1 MTFQAADASEAI
13 FIGNNTLTSIW
24 GTVTVGWQ
32 GVLWCFQGIV
42 LMVGQ
47 LIGYVTINWRWVQ
60 ITDGHSGFVSNG
72 RESRRSSWWSLVTR
86 VGWSGLLLKGGGV
99 DRSGCTPL
107 KSSRWRG
114 CTGTPYRFYR
124 GQSWLWWISS
134 GSSRAAALAILVDEC
149 HDR

>member
-1 MTFQAADASEAI
+1 MGRRLTFQAADSSKDV

-32 GVLWCFQGIV
+32 GELWCSRGIV

-86 VGWSGLLLKGGGV
+86 VGWCGRLL
-99 DRSGCTPL
+99 RC
-107 KSSRWRG
+107 SRWGG
-114 CTGTPYRFYR
+114 CSGTPYRFYIR
-124 GQSWLWWISS
+124 QRWLWWISS
-134 GSSRAAALAILVDEC
+134 SSSRAAALAILVDEC
-149 HDR
+149 HDS